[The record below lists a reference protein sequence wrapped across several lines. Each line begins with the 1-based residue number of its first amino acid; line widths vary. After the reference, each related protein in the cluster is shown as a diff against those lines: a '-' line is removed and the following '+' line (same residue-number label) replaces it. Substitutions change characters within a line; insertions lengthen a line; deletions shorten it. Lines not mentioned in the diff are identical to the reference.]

1 MSSFSDVLTGSNLLI
16 LFGALVALVLLKS
29 ALVYVPNNRVGIKE
43 RLWSPKGSVKGG
55 IIALNGEAGFEPEM
69 LRGGFHLLVPFMYRV
84 HKKNLVFVPQS
95 EIGYVFA
102 RDGIPLPPGQTLGS
116 SVEGQSFEDVRG
128 FLQAAGNKGPQ
139 RRILR
144 EGLYAINTA
153 QFVVLVD
160 NEVYALRLAESDFEA
175 IRAMQTLIKERDGFR
190 PLMIDSRNDVLGV
203 VTVHDGPPLPVGEL
217 IAPVVGQK
225 TDGHS
230 THASFQEPDRFIQ
243 SAGYRGRQQQ
253 VLVDGTY
260 YLNRLFATVDII
272 PKTVVSI
279 GNVGVVISYTG
290 RKGTDLSGED
300 YQHGELVL
308 EGERGV
314 WERPLLP
321 GKYPF
326 NTYAGKVIEVPT
338 TNFILKWQ
346 AGEQGSKFDE
356 NLKEISLI
364 TRDAFEPTLPLSV
377 VVHIDYKKA
386 SRVIQRFGNIQQLV
400 EQTLDPMV
408 SAYFKNTAQTK
419 TLIELLQERADIQKR
434 ALEDMREK
442 FAAYNLELQEVLI
455 GTPQSPA
462 GDRQIETILTQLRD
476 RQIAREKLETYQRQE
491 EAATRERSLREA
503 EAVAAQQRTLTES
516 KIAIGIAE
524 NNGLAEVNR
533 QSNQGRAEAAKI
545 RAVAQAEG
553 DKIVAIGTAN
563 ARRIELEG
571 AATATAARQQV
582 DAFGGPQI
590 RLAQEIATA
599 ITKAIAEARLQVV
612 PNVVVGG
619 DGKGANAVDAIAA
632 LVLAGQ
638 GAAATA
644 LNGRHGGE

>member
-1 MSSFSDVLTGSNLLI
+1 MGYAVGLLTLSNLLI
-16 LFGALVALVLLKS
+16 AFGILVLLFLLNS
-29 ALVYVPNNRVGIKE
+29 SIVYVPNNRVGIKE
-43 RLWSPKGSVKGG
+43 RLWSPNGSVKGG

-69 LRGGFHLLVPFMYRV
+69 LRGGLHFLIPFMFRI
-84 HKKNLVFVPQS
+84 HKKNLVFVPQG

-102 RDGIPLPPGQTLGS
+102 RDGVPLPSGQALGS
-116 SVEGQSFEDVRG
+116 NVDAGMFEDTRA
-128 FLQAAGNKGPQ
+128 FLRARGNKGPQ
-139 RRILR
+139 RKILR
-144 EGLYAINTA
+144 EGVYAINTA

-160 NEVYALRLAESDFEA
+160 AEVYALGLADTDAAA
-175 IRAMQTLIKERDGFR
+175 IRAMQNLIKERDGFR
-190 PLMIDSRNDVLGV
+190 PLMIDNKNDVLGV
-203 VTVHDGPPLPVGEL
+203 VTIHDGPPLPVGDL
-217 IAPVVGQK
+217 IAAVVGQ
-225 TDGHS
+225 TPDGRSVHG
-230 THASFQEPDRFIQ
+230 SFQEPDEFIG
-243 SAGYRGRQQQ
+243 AGGYRGRQQQ

-272 PKTVVSI
+272 PKTMVSM

-290 RKGTDLSGED
+290 RKGADLSGDD

-321 GKYPF
+321 GKYAF
-326 NTYAGKVIEVPT
+326 NTYSGKVIEVPT

-346 AGEQGSKFDE
+346 AGQQGSKFDE

-419 TLIELLQERADIQKR
+419 TLIELLQDRAEIQMH
-434 ALEDMREK
+434 ALGDMREK
-442 FAAYNLELQEVLI
+442 FAMYNLELQEVLI

-462 GDRQIETILTQLRD
+462 GDKQIETILTQLRD

-503 EAVAAQQRTLTES
+503 EAVAAQQRGLTES
-516 KIAIGIAE
+516 KIAIGIADDRPRGHQVPVLRRSACVGGARRFE
-524 NNGLAEVNR
+524 LIYCALALSASRRSIRSGTTMFNR
-533 QSNQGRAEAAKI
+533 PRTNRSCRL
-545 RAVAQAEG
+545 
-553 DKIVAIGTAN
+553 VAITRLTRDAW
-563 ARRIELEG
+563 RRGSVSCSTG
-571 AATATAARQQV
+571 AAV
-582 DAFGGPQI
+582 
-590 RLAQEIATA
+590 
-599 ITKAIAEARLQVV
+599 
-612 PNVVVGG
+612 
-619 DGKGANAVDAIAA
+619 
-632 LVLAGQ
+632 
-638 GAAATA
+638 
-644 LNGRHGGE
+644 